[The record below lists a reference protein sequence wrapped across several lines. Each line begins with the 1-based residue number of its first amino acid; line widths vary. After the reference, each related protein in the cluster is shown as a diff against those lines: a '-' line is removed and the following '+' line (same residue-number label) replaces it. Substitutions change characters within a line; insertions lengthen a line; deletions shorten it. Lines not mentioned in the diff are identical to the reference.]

1 LNPHGARK
9 SAVFDSSNSTRGNAV
24 KKQSQWVGIDVS
36 KATLGVYLRPLAEQ
50 FQVQNQALG
59 IADLVKRLEAI
70 EIQQVIVESTG
81 GLEQEV
87 AQALQG
93 AGIAVSI
100 INPRQ
105 GRDFAKASGK
115 LAKTDRID
123 AAVLAHFGE
132 AMQPP
137 ITVLANDS
145 DQALQDAVMRRRQLV
160 EMLSAEKNRRANLRG
175 TMRQNIDIH
184 IEWLEEQICKLDEE
198 IETLSQS
205 QVEWQSRIA
214 LLKTVPGVGP
224 VIATT
229 LIASLPEL
237 GTVSDKRISA
247 LVGVAPF
254 NRDSGKFRGS
264 RQIWGGRANIRAVLY
279 MGTLVAVQHNPA
291 LKAFYERLL
300 GQGKAKK
307 VALIACMH
315 KLLRILNAMIRD
327 CKSWQARVSGVVT

>member
-1 LNPHGARK
+1 M
-9 SAVFDSSNSTRGNAV
+9 
-24 KKQSQWVGIDVS
+24 KKQPAQWVGIDVS
-36 KATLGVYLRPLAEQ
+36 KATLDVYLRPLAEQ

-59 IADLVKRLEAI
+59 IADLVKRLEVI

-87 AQALQG
+87 AQALQA

-115 LAKTDRID
+115 LAKTDQID

-137 ITVLANDS
+137 ITILASDS
-145 DQALQDAVMRRRQLV
+145 DRALQDAVTRRRQLV
-160 EMLSAEKNRRANLRG
+160 EMLSAEKNRRASLRG
-175 TMRQNIDIH
+175 TIGQNIDIH
-184 IEWLEEQICKLDEE
+184 IEWLEEQIRNLDED
-198 IETLSQS
+198 IEALSQS

-214 LLKTVPGVGP
+214 LLKSVPGVGP

-279 MGTLVAVQHNPA
+279 MGTLVAVRHNPV

-327 CKSWQARVSGVVT
+327 CKPWRAPISDVVT

>member
-1 LNPHGARK
+1 M
-9 SAVFDSSNSTRGNAV
+9 
-24 KKQSQWVGIDVS
+24 KKQPAQWVGIDVS
-36 KATLGVYLRPLAEQ
+36 KATLDVYLRPLAEQ

-59 IADLVKRLEAI
+59 IADLVKRLEVI

-87 AQALQG
+87 AQALQA

-123 AAVLAHFGE
+123 ATVLAHFEE

-137 ITVLANDS
+137 MTVLASDS
-145 DQALQDAVMRRRQLV
+145 DRALQDTVTRRRQLV
-160 EMLSAEKNRRANLRG
+160 EMLSAEKNRRASLRG
-175 TMRQNIDIH
+175 TIGQNIDIH
-184 IEWLEEQICKLDEE
+184 IEWLEEQIRNLDED
-198 IETLSQS
+198 IEALSQS

-214 LLKTVPGVGP
+214 LLKSVPGVGP
-224 VIATT
+224 VIATI

-254 NRDSGKFRGS
+254 NRDSGKLRGS

-279 MGTLVAVQHNPA
+279 MGTLVAVRHNPV

-327 CKSWQARVSGVVT
+327 CKPWQAPISGVVT

>member
-1 LNPHGARK
+1 M
-9 SAVFDSSNSTRGNAV
+9 
-24 KKQSQWVGIDVS
+24 KKQPAQWVGIDVS
-36 KATLGVYLRPLAEQ
+36 KATLDVYLRPLAEQ
-50 FQVQNQALG
+50 FQVHNQASG
-59 IADLVKRLEAI
+59 IAELVKRLEAI

-87 AQALQG
+87 AQALQA
-93 AGIAVSI
+93 AGVAVSI

-115 LAKTDRID
+115 RAKTDRID

-137 ITVLANDS
+137 ITILASDS
-145 DQALQDAVMRRRQLV
+145 DRALQDAVTRRRQLV
-160 EMLSAEKNRRANLRG
+160 EMLSAEKNRRASLCG
-175 TMRQNIDIH
+175 TIAQNIDLH
-184 IEWLEEQICKLDEE
+184 IEWLEEQIRNLDED
-198 IETLSQS
+198 IEALSQS

-214 LLKTVPGVGP
+214 LLKSVPGVGP

-237 GTVSDKRISA
+237 GAVSDKRISA

-264 RQIWGGRANIRAVLY
+264 RRIWGGRANIRAVLY
-279 MGTLVAVQHNPA
+279 MGTLVAVRHNPV

-307 VALIACMH
+307 VALVACMH
-315 KLLRILNAMIRD
+315 KLLRILNAMVRN
-327 CKSWQARVSGVVT
+327 CKSWQAPVLGVAT

>member
-1 LNPHGARK
+1 
-9 SAVFDSSNSTRGNAV
+9 
-24 KKQSQWVGIDVS
+24 
-36 KATLGVYLRPLAEQ
+36 
-50 FQVQNQALG
+50 
-59 IADLVKRLEAI
+59 
-70 EIQQVIVESTG
+70 VIVESTG
-81 GLEQEV
+81 GLELEV
-87 AQALQG
+87 AQALQDV
-93 AGIAVSI
+93 GIAVSI

-132 AMQPP
+132 ALQPP
-137 ITVLANDS
+137 ITLLAS
-145 DQALQDAVMRRRQLV
+145 DQARALQDVVTRCRQLI
-160 EMLSAEKNRRANLRG
+160 EMLSAQKNRRASLRG

-184 IEWLEEQICKLDEE
+184 IEWLEERIRDLDEE
-198 IETLSQS
+198 IEELSQS
-205 QVEWQSRIA
+205 PGEWQGRIA
-214 LLKTVPGVGP
+214 LLKSVPGIGS

-229 LIASLPEL
+229 LMASLPEL
-237 GTVSDKRISA
+237 GAVSDKRISA

-264 RQIWGGRANIRAVLY
+264 RMIWGGRANVRAVLY
-279 MGTLVAVQHNPA
+279 RGTLVAVRYNPV

-327 CKSWQARVSGVVT
+327 LKPWRVPEVLQSDESCC